1 MREFLWCCAYTFKY
15 VKIALTALAAS
26 DVLFL
31 KERVWWNNEV
41 VRAVL
46 FLEKIIICCS
56 AIWWDR
62 WIWIDCWHALG
73 GKGDSYWWGAAYIL
87 QQGAAFKSKNGASAT
102 LLCAA
107 LLCFWEVF
115 SHWVRGWEGSS
126 VVHVSRIFVPGCETE
141 IWLFRNWIFPIY
153 CCKVGVISRF

>member
-15 VKIALTALAAS
+15 VKIALTALATS

-56 AIWWDR
+56 AVWWDR

-107 LLCFWEVF
+107 LLCFVLGRFLVIELEGEKAPHLCMCLVSSCLAVKLRF
-115 SHWVRGWEGSS
+115 DSSEIEFFPFIAVR
-126 VVHVSRIFVPGCETE
+126 
-141 IWLFRNWIFPIY
+141 
-153 CCKVGVISRF
+153 